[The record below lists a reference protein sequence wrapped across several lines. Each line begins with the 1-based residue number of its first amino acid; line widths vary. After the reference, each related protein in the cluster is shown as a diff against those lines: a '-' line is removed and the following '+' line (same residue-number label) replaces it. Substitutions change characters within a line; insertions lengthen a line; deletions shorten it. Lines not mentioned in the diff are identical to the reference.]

1 MELYNRA
8 EQIQAE
14 LGEELINTIELVEEE
29 EEEEY
34 GEASLTSEQDPLHGS
49 LGIGERHQSK
59 RSSDKSRSELIT
71 DFLSE

>member
-49 LGIGERHQSK
+49 LGIGDRHQSK
-59 RSSDKSRSELIT
+59 RSSDKSRLELIPS
-71 DFLSE
+71 FLSD

>member
-14 LGEELINTIELVEEE
+14 LGEDLINTIELVEEE

-34 GEASLTSEQDPLHGS
+34 GEASLASEQDPLHGS
-49 LGIGERHQSK
+49 LGIGDRHQSK
-59 RSSDKSRSELIT
+59 RSSDKSRLELIPY
-71 DFLSE
+71 FLSD

>member
-29 EEEEY
+29 EEEY

-49 LGIGERHQSK
+49 LGIGDRHQSK
-59 RSSDKSRSELIT
+59 RSSDKSRLELIPS
-71 DFLSE
+71 FLSD